1 MDVDVG
7 VDDGT
12 GRRKRPLPTQPY
24 PRPYIHTRESE
35 HRAMTLYDD
44 VTEAA
49 GAIRAHTALQPSV
62 GIILGSGLGDL
73 AGEVQDATAIPY
85 AEIPHFLRS
94 TVHGHAGR
102 LLIGTLENMP
112 VVMMQGRFHFYEGYP
127 LEAITLPVRVM
138 HALGVG
144 TLIVTNAAGGL
155 NPAYRPG
162 DFMLIRD
169 HINLPGMTGA
179 NPLMGP
185 NDERFGERFPA
196 LAHAYDA
203 ELRQAARDAAAQY
216 AGVTLH
222 EGVYVMVSGPSY
234 ETGAELKFLRGI
246 GGDAVGM
253 STAPEVVVA
262 RHVGMRVLGLSL
274 ITNSATGEDTEEVS
288 HAEVLSTAEAA
299 RVRFAMLVRGILQ
312 RMANLS

>member
-1 MDVDVG
+1 
-7 VDDGT
+7 
-12 GRRKRPLPTQPY
+12 
-24 PRPYIHTRESE
+24 
-35 HRAMTLYDD
+35 MTLYDQ
-44 VTEAA
+44 VMEAA
-49 GAIRAHTALQPSV
+49 AVVQSRSGLKPAV
-62 GIILGSGLGDL
+62 GLILGSGLGVL
-73 AGEVQDATAIPY
+73 AAGVRDATAIPY
-85 AEIPHFLRS
+85 GEIPHFLRS
-94 TVHGHAGR
+94 TVVGHAGR
-102 LLIGTLENMP
+102 LLIGMLEDVP
-112 VVMMQGRFHFYEGYP
+112 VVVMQGRFHFYEGYT
-127 LEAITLPVRVM
+127 LQALTLPTRVM
-138 HALGVG
+138 RALGAH

-169 HINLPGMTGA
+169 HINLPGLAGA
-179 NPLMGP
+179 NPLMGS

-203 ELRQAARDAAAQY
+203 ELCQVAREAAAQY
-216 AGVTLH
+216 ADVTLC

-234 ETGAELKFLRGI
+234 ETGAELKFLRAI

-262 RHVGMRVLGLSL
+262 RHIGMRVLGLSL
-274 ITNSATGEDTEEVS
+274 ITNSTTGDDTEKVN